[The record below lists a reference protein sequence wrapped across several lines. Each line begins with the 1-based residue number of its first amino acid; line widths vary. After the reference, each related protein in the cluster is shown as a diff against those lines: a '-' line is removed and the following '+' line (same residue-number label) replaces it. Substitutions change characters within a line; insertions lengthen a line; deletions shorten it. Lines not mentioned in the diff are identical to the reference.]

1 MANHTVI
8 VENRKDWKQSYPQI
22 DVVTAREYLDKTG
35 IVKGKNVRL
44 INLCRNYK
52 YLSTGYYCSLLSEAR
67 HQKIIPAVRTI
78 TDLGRKSIYSLN
90 VEALDEQV
98 NKFFRKQKDD
108 ISGDKLEID
117 VFFGEA
123 QSTELGDI
131 ARGIFDL
138 FPCPL
143 LRVEFKKQTKWQI
156 YSIKPVHL
164 GQIKPEQEQF
174 FIESLTRFLGRRWRN
189 ISGPQVYKYD
199 LAILYNEN
207 ESLPPSNMR
216 ALKKFITAGKKLG
229 INVELIQRKEYN
241 QLAEYDALF
250 IRETTAINHHTYQF
264 AKKAESEG
272 MVVIDD
278 PDSIVRCTNKVYL
291 FELLN
296 AHKIPTPKTR
306 ILASCDIEQTSFD
319 LGYPMVLKIP
329 DGSFSRGIHKA
340 DNEQQARAIAQQ
352 LLKESEIIL
361 AQEFMYTEYDWRI
374 GVLNHKVI
382 YACQYFMS
390 KAHWQIIKHDSGGKA
405 SEGDH
410 KTWPVGDV
418 PETILKVALDAVQF
432 IGNGLYGVDI
442 KQTGDRAYVIEV
454 NDNPNIDAGVEDG
467 SSGDALYTDI
477 LTEFLSRLNQRR
489 LDKNKE

>member
-1 MANHTVI
+1 MANHIVI
-8 VENRKDWKQSYPQI
+8 VENKKDWKDSYPSI

-35 IVKGKNVRL
+35 AVRGRNLRL
-44 INLCRNYK
+44 INFCRSYK

-67 HQKIIPAVRTI
+67 QQKIIPAVRTL
-78 TDLGRKSIYSLN
+78 TDLARKSIYSLN
-90 VEALDEQV
+90 VEALDDQV
-98 NKFFRKQKDD
+98 NKFFNRQKSA
-108 ISGDKLEID
+108 ITGDRLEID
-117 VFFGEA
+117 VFFGET
-123 QSTELGDI
+123 QSSELGDL
-131 ARGIFDL
+131 ARGVFEI

-143 LRVEFKKQTKWQI
+143 LRVEFRNQSRWQI
-156 YSIKPVHL
+156 HSIKPVHL
-164 GQIKPEQEQF
+164 SQIKAEQEAF
-174 FIESLTRFLGRRWRN
+174 FIEALTRFLGRRWRS
-189 ISGPQVYKYD
+189 ISGPQTYKYD

-207 ESLPPSNMR
+207 ERLPPSNMR
-216 ALKKFITAGKKLG
+216 ALKKFIAAGKKLG

-296 AHKIPTPKTR
+296 AQKIPVPKTR
-306 ILASCDIEQTSFD
+306 ILASCDIDKTGFD

-340 DNEQQARAIAQQ
+340 ENEQQAREIAQQ

-361 AQEFMYTEYDWRI
+361 AQEFMYTDYDWRI

-390 KAHWQIIKHDSGGKA
+390 KAHWQIIKHTSNGK
-405 SEGDH
+405 SREGDH
-410 KTWPVGDV
+410 KTWPVSEVPDV
-418 PETILKVALDAVQF
+418 ILKTALDAVRY

-442 KQTGDRAYVIEV
+442 KQSGDKAYVIEV
-454 NDNPNIDAGVEDG
+454 NDNPNIEAGVEDENV
-467 SSGDALYTDI
+467 GDALYAEI
-477 LTEFLSRLNQRR
+477 LSEFLDRLNQRVSDR
-489 LDKNKE
+489 NK

>member
-1 MANHTVI
+1 MANHIVI
-8 VENRKDWKQSYPQI
+8 IENRKDWKPSYPQI
-22 DVVTAREYLDKTG
+22 DVVTAREYLEKTG

-78 TDLGRKSIYSLN
+78 TDLGRKAIYSLN
-90 VEALDEQV
+90 VDALDDEV
-98 NKFFRKQKDD
+98 NKFFKKQKND

-117 VFFGEA
+117 IFFGEA
-123 QSTELGDI
+123 QSSELGEL
-131 ARGIFDL
+131 ARGVFEL

-143 LRVEFKKQTKWQI
+143 LRVEFRKQARWQI
-156 YSIKPVHL
+156 YSIKPVNL
-164 GQIKPEQEQF
+164 GQIKSEQEQF
-174 FIESLTRFLGRRWRN
+174 FIESLNRFLGRRWRS
-189 ISGPQVYKYD
+189 ISGPQIYKYD

-207 ESLPPSNMR
+207 ERLPPSNMR

-264 AKKAESEG
+264 AKKAELEG

-296 AHKIPTPKTR
+296 AHKIPTPRTH
-306 ILASCDIEQTSFD
+306 ILSSHDVEQANFG
-319 LGYPMVLKIP
+319 LGYPVVLKIP

-340 DNEQQARAIAQQ
+340 DNEKQARDFAQQ
-352 LLKESEIIL
+352 LLKDSEIIL
-361 AQEFMYTEYDWRI
+361 AQEFMYTEFDWRI

-390 KAHWQIIKHDSGGKA
+390 KAHWQIIKHSSGGR
-405 SEGDH
+405 SSGGDH
-410 KTWPVGDV
+410 KSWPLVDV
-418 PETILKVALDAVQF
+418 PETVLKTALDAVRY

-442 KQTGDRAYVIEV
+442 KQTARGVFVIEV

-467 SSGDALYTDI
+467 SQGDALYSDI
-477 LTEFLSRLNQRR
+477 LSEFLVRLNQRR
-489 LDKNKE
+489 LDKNQD